1 MSPSIYDRILNDVTS
16 STFDPGNNA
25 PYQMN
30 RVTTAQRKDAL
41 SQMQVHISS
50 LKEVYNVT
58 EMLIKAS
65 RQRIGD
71 LSVQR
76 EGANNELLE
85 AQLHIQVPMKRELSL
100 DDMMNFYKKQFFPSS
115 EDSVR
120 EKALGRVEELSNVV
134 SNIDIE
140 LKRAKEEES
149 ALKLSLKKLQTDIGA
164 MEQSL
169 EEERSEKVTVMA
181 KYQQERQEI
190 LKKQEVETR
199 SSASKV
205 ATLQKKLNQ
214 AQALTEEI
222 VKKNDAKGYENKIT
236 ELQNELRS
244 MVSKISKTKTELTT
258 KLTDSQAA
266 LNAALSMNKESNVK
280 LSTHEKK
287 LLMSENKL
295 LTLNKETTNK
305 MKEEKAKEAKYND
318 TIEKLRKEITNKDLM
333 VNKLEKNLLVESFN
347 SESLKKGIVAKEVI
361 IESSAAKITS
371 LEKEIRS
378 LQAEMQ
384 RKEREA
390 EKKLSDLKVE
400 MVKKITEA
408 EVMASSQLKAS
419 KEKLESLKRDHE
431 KASTK
436 KDRMIASLKDEGDH
450 IQRVQE
456 ENERMFNTRLDMM
469 KEQMAI
475 KLKEAEA
482 AATNALE
489 AATRQL
495 HTVRSEREKSL
506 SEKDNIISY
515 LEGRRDNDTF
525 SSDESTVSTNS
536 SLKTHGSLFSSK
548 SSRSKKLK
556 NIVSRVTQKLSSP
569 E

>member
-16 STFDPGNNA
+16 SAFDPGNNA

-115 EDSVR
+115 EDSAR

-222 VKKNDAKGYENKIT
+222 VKKNDAKGYENKIA

-280 LSTHEKK
+280 LSSYEKK

-347 SESLKKGIVAKEVI
+347 SESLKKGIVAKDVI
-361 IESSAAKITS
+361 IDSSAAKITS